1 MLDFMVSKTGI
12 KTYAYYLPS
21 SAEEDASESVHETT
35 VNSVIIIG
43 ANGAGKSRLGAWIEQ
58 KHPQNLQRISALR
71 NLSLSHDIL
80 VNRVIV
86 KAGERSGQAV
96 IEGDDRVQ
104 ATASREVLR

>member
-1 MLDFMVSKTGI
+1 MLKFV
-12 KTYAYYLPS
+12 L
-21 SAEEDASESVHETT
+21 
-35 VNSVIIIG
+35 
-43 ANGAGKSRLGAWIEQ
+43 
-58 KHPQNLQRISALR
+58 RISAEDCNNARVLLR
-71 NLSLSHDIL
+71 IPDTL

>member
-1 MLDFMVSKTGI
+1 MRQT
-12 KTYAYYLPS
+12 
-21 SAEEDASESVHETT
+21 
-35 VNSVIIIG
+35 
-43 ANGAGKSRLGAWIEQ
+43 
-58 KHPQNLQRISALR
+58 RIMPRVLLR
-71 NLSLSHDIL
+71 IPDTL

>member
-71 NLSLSHDIL
+71 NLSLSHDIQL
-80 VNRVIV
+80 YPFSVAIN
-86 KAGERSGQAV
+86 KMMYGSN
-96 IEGDDRVQ
+96 
-104 ATASREVLR
+104 

>member
-43 ANGAGKSRLGAWIEQ
+43 ANGAGKVGLELG
-58 KHPQNLQRISALR
+58 
-71 NLSLSHDIL
+71 LSKSIL
-80 VNRVIV
+80 KIC
-86 KAGERSGQAV
+86 KEYLLYG
-96 IEGDDRVQ
+96 IY
-104 ATASREVLR
+104 L